1 MTQLQ
6 NGLYPHQVDG
16 IKFLTQHGR
25 AILADDMGLGKTRQA
40 VIAMNEAAP
49 NGVVLV
55 ICPASLK
62 LNWEREIHL
71 VQADDAVEVIGV
83 KGYEVAE
90 PRWVVVNY
98 DQLAKNAE
106 RLRTIRWSGVIIDE
120 AHFIKNAS
128 QRTSQVL
135 KIIGVSDN

>member
-71 VQADDAVEVIGV
+71 VQADDAVEVIG
-83 KGYEVAE
+83 GAA
-90 PRWVVVNY
+90 
-98 DQLAKNAE
+98 QLG
-106 RLRTIRWSGVIIDE
+106 LGQGWCI
-120 AHFIKNAS
+120 
-128 QRTSQVL
+128 
-135 KIIGVSDN
+135 